1 MWIFGPK
8 DYGTILGKLALAP
21 LVAQAATP
29 LVGGIII
36 QYYDSGMLL
45 YVLCVLALINISFL
59 VMLQKLVQGRRLKTV
74 LMLYRISRNVR
85 TKIPYFRNGYKV
97 FTPAKKR
104 GMPVK
109 QD

>member
-8 DYGTILGKLALAP
+8 DYGTIIGKLALAP

-29 LVGGIII
+29 LIGGIII

-45 YVLCVLALINISFL
+45 YVLCILALINISFL

-74 LMLYRISRNVR
+74 LKLYRISRNVR
-85 TKIPYFRNGYKV
+85 TRMPRLSSGDKV
-97 FTPAKKR
+97 FAPARKR
-104 GMPVK
+104 SRNSK